1 MTGINPS
8 SYVVNMSKNSA
19 IQHSQTQKKG
29 KTELKAHTHI
39 YSIRHKWAYNR
50 AKNRLVLIFFYFSI
64 NTEKNSTFSEI
75 CERFYQTTF
84 SLCEE

>member
-19 IQHSQTQKKG
+19 IQHTQTQKKG

-39 YSIRHKWAYNR
+39 YSIRHK
-50 AKNRLVLIFFYFSI
+50 
-64 NTEKNSTFSEI
+64 
-75 CERFYQTTF
+75 
-84 SLCEE
+84 

>member
-19 IQHSQTQKKG
+19 IQHTQTQKKG

-39 YSIRHKWAYNR
+39 YSIFSRVTIYEVDFINSF
-50 AKNRLVLIFFYFSI
+50 NQSCRL
-64 NTEKNSTFSEI
+64 
-75 CERFYQTTF
+75 
-84 SLCEE
+84 